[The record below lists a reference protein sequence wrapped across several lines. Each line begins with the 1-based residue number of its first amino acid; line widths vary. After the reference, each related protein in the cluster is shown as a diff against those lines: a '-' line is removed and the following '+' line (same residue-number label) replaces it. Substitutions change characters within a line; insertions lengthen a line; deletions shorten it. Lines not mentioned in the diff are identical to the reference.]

1 LLSNL
6 KTQKIILSGDRHRA
20 GIYKHDDLIEVTSSS
35 LNKPIADKWYEKTF
49 LNIMPGSI
57 RKKLIDP
64 KEQDELQIG
73 ELISEVNYGLLDI
86 DTENKEISLEI
97 KSIKGAILKKEV
109 LKL

>member
-1 LLSNL
+1 
-6 KTQKIILSGDRHRA
+6 
-20 GIYKHDDLIEVTSSS
+20 
-35 LNKPIADKWYEKTF
+35 
-49 LNIMPGSI
+49 MPESI

-97 KSIKGAILKKEV
+97 KKYKRCNIKERGVKAIN
-109 LKL
+109 

>member
-1 LLSNL
+1 
-6 KTQKIILSGDRHRA
+6 
-20 GIYKHDDLIEVTSSS
+20 
-35 LNKPIADKWYEKTF
+35 
-49 LNIMPGSI
+49 
-57 RKKLIDP
+57 LIDP

>member
-1 LLSNL
+1 
-6 KTQKIILSGDRHRA
+6 
-20 GIYKHDDLIEVTSSS
+20 
-35 LNKPIADKWYEKTF
+35 
-49 LNIMPGSI
+49 MPGSI

-73 ELISEVNYGLLDI
+73 DLISEVNYGLLDI

>member
-1 LLSNL
+1 
-6 KTQKIILSGDRHRA
+6 
-20 GIYKHDDLIEVTSSS
+20 
-35 LNKPIADKWYEKTF
+35 
-49 LNIMPGSI
+49 MPGSI

-97 KSIKGAILKKEV
+97 KSIKGAILKKEL

>member
-1 LLSNL
+1 
-6 KTQKIILSGDRHRA
+6 
-20 GIYKHDDLIEVTSSS
+20 
-35 LNKPIADKWYEKTF
+35 
-49 LNIMPGSI
+49 MPGSI

-86 DTENKEISLEI
+86 DTENKEINLEI

>member
-1 LLSNL
+1 
-6 KTQKIILSGDRHRA
+6 
-20 GIYKHDDLIEVTSSS
+20 
-35 LNKPIADKWYEKTF
+35 
-49 LNIMPGSI
+49 MPGSI